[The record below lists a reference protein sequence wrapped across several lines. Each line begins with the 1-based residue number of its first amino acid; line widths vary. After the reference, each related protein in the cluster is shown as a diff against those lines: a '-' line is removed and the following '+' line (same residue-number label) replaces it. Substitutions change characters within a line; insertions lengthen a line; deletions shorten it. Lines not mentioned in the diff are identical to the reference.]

1 MSESDSDSKSL
12 YVFVWTSFGSSYEI
26 PNTIN
31 KSYYMK
37 SYKTNRNEANRKKIP
52 EIKFVQRLEMD
63 SSYCY
68 AEN

>member
-1 MSESDSDSKSL
+1 
-12 YVFVWTSFGSSYEI
+12 
-26 PNTIN
+26 
-31 KSYYMK
+31 MK

-63 SSYCY
+63 ASYCY